1 MEAARRASLID
12 KEACQL
18 RGIEVVAGASSSRV
32 AKAERSTTDDG
43 TVIAEDTIDG
53 VPTLEGAGSGKP
65 DPPTC

>member
-18 RGIEVVAGASSSRV
+18 RGIEVAAGASSSRV
-32 AKAERSTTDDG
+32 AEAERSTTDG
-43 TVIAEDTIDG
+43 TVIAEDTIDC

-65 DPPTC
+65 DPPAC